1 MRYGDH
7 LMPHITTH
15 FSARRASLILAAI
28 AVAATSSGCAQLKG
42 RQGYV
47 SDPVLTDAIAPGVD
61 NRESVEKTLGR
72 PTFVGQ
78 FSDNEYYYV
87 SRETRQLAF
96 ANPRPVAQQVLRVR
110 FDPAGN
116 VVAVDRT
123 GLDLVSKISPEGD
136 KTPTLGRERS
146 FFQDIFGNIG
156 AVGAP
161 GAGAPGGGGNT
172 GP

>member
-1 MRYGDH
+1 MS
-7 LMPHITTH
+7 TQNAS
-15 FSARRASLILAAI
+15 FSVRPVRLVVAGLALAFT
-28 AVAATSSGCAQLKG
+28 VSGCAQLKG

-47 SDPVLTDAIAPGVD
+47 VDPVLTAAVAPGVD

-78 FSDNEYYYV
+78 FGDSEYYYV

-96 ANPRPVAQQVLRVR
+96 ARPRPVAQQVLRVR

-116 VVAVDRT
+116 VVAVDKT
-123 GLDLVSKISPEGD
+123 GLELVSKLSPEGD
-136 KTPTLGRERS
+136 KTPTLGRQRS
-146 FFQDIFGNIG
+146 FFEDIFGNIG

-161 GAGAPGGGGNT
+161 GAGAPSGQ
-172 GP
+172 

>member
-1 MRYGDH
+1 
-7 LMPHITTH
+7 MPHFTTR
-15 FSARRASLILAAI
+15 FSARRAPLLLGAI
-28 AVAATSSGCAQLKG
+28 ALAFAGAGCTQLKG

-47 SDPVLTDAIAPGVD
+47 ADPVLTDAIAPGID

-78 FSDNEYYYV
+78 FSDNEYYYL

-110 FDPAGN
+110 FDNAGN
-116 VVAVDRT
+116 VAAVDRT
-123 GLDLVSKISPEGD
+123 GIELVSKISPEGD

-161 GAGAPGGGGNT
+161 GAGAPPGQ
-172 GP
+172 

>member
-1 MRYGDH
+1 
-7 LMPHITTH
+7 MPHSIP
-15 FSARRASLILAAI
+15 SLPVPRARLVVLGL
-28 AVAATSSGCAQLKG
+28 AVALATSGCAQLKG

-47 SDPVLTDAIAPGVD
+47 VDPTLTGAITPGVD

-78 FSDNEYYYV
+78 FGTDEYYYV

-96 ANPRPVAQQVLRVR
+96 ARPRPIDQQVLRIR
-110 FDPAGN
+110 FDEAGN
-116 VVAVDRT
+116 VAAVDRT
-123 GLDLVSKISPEGD
+123 GLELVRKISPEGD

-146 FFQDIFGNIG
+146 FFEDIFGNIG

-161 GAGAPGGGGNT
+161 GAGAPGGR
-172 GP
+172 

>member
-1 MRYGDH
+1 
-7 LMPHITTH
+7 MPNIN
-15 FSARRASLILAAI
+15 FSLPALRARLIVLGLVV
-28 AVAATSSGCAQLKG
+28 AVATSGCTQLKG

-47 SDPVLTDAIAPGVD
+47 VDPLLTEAITAGVD

-96 ANPRPVAQQVLRVR
+96 AKPRPVGQQVLRVR

-123 GLDLVSKISPEGD
+123 GLELVSKISPEGD

-146 FFQDIFGNIG
+146 FFEDIFGNIG

-161 GAGAPGGGGNT
+161 GAGAPSGR
-172 GP
+172 

>member
-1 MRYGDH
+1 MSNS
-7 LMPHITTH
+7 I
-15 FSARRASLILAAI
+15 FSLPAPRVRLVLFGL
-28 AVAATSSGCAQLKG
+28 AVALATSGCTQLKG

-47 SDPVLTDAIAPGVD
+47 VDPLLTEAITAGVD

-78 FSDNEYYYV
+78 FSNNEYYYV

-96 ANPRPVAQQVLRVR
+96 AKPRPVAQQVLRVR

-116 VVAVDRT
+116 VAAVDRT
-123 GLDLVSKISPEGD
+123 GLELVSRISPNGD

-146 FFQDIFGNIG
+146 FFEDIFGNIG

-161 GAGAPGGGGNT
+161 GAGAPSGQ
-172 GP
+172 

>member
-1 MRYGDH
+1 M
-7 LMPHITTH
+7 LMPTH
-15 FSARRASLILAAI
+15 YPMLPARPMRLIVAGLALAL
-28 AVAATSSGCAQLKG
+28 ATSGCAQLKG

-47 SDPVLTDAIAPGVD
+47 VDPMLTEAITPGVD

-96 ANPRPVAQQVLRVR
+96 AKPRPVGQQVLRVR

-116 VVAVDRT
+116 VAAVDRT
-123 GLDLVSKISPEGD
+123 GLELVSKISPEGD
-136 KTPTLGRERS
+136 KTPTLGRHRS
-146 FFQDIFGNIG
+146 FFEDIFGNIG

-161 GAGAPGGGGNT
+161 GAA
-172 GP
+172 GPSQ

>member
-1 MRYGDH
+1 
-7 LMPHITTH
+7 MPHFTTS
-15 FSARRASLILAAI
+15 FLARRAPLLLGVVALALA
-28 AVAATSSGCAQLKG
+28 SGGCTQLKG

-47 SDPVLTDAIAPGVD
+47 ADPVLTDAIAPGID

-110 FDPAGN
+110 FDNAGN
-116 VVAVDRT
+116 VAAVDRT
-123 GLDLVSKISPEGD
+123 GIELVSKISPEGD

-161 GAGAPGGGGNT
+161 GAGAPPGQ
-172 GP
+172 

>member
-1 MRYGDH
+1 MS
-7 LMPHITTH
+7 TQNAS
-15 FSARRASLILAAI
+15 FSARPVRLVVAGLALAFT
-28 AVAATSSGCAQLKG
+28 VSGCAQLKG

-47 SDPVLTDAIAPGVD
+47 VDPVLTASVAPGVD

-78 FSDNEYYYV
+78 FGDSEYYYV

-96 ANPRPVAQQVLRVR
+96 ARPRPVAQQVLRVR

-116 VVAVDRT
+116 VVAVDKT
-123 GLDLVSKISPEGD
+123 GLELVSKLSPEGD
-136 KTPTLGRERS
+136 KTPTLGRQRS
-146 FFQDIFGNIG
+146 FFEDIFGNIG

-161 GAGAPGGGGNT
+161 GAGAGGGSQGQ
-172 GP
+172 

>member
-1 MRYGDH
+1 MPSHKPKLPVRPVH
-7 LMPHITTH
+7 LIVGG
-15 FSARRASLILAAI
+15 LALALT
-28 AVAATSSGCAQLKG
+28 VSGCAQLKG

-47 SDPVLTDAIAPGVD
+47 VDPLLTEAITPGVD

-78 FSDNEYYYV
+78 FSNNEYYYV

-96 ANPRPVAQQVLRVR
+96 AKPRPVDQQVLRVR

-116 VVAVDRT
+116 VAAVDRT
-123 GLDLVSKISPEGD
+123 RLELVSKLSPEGD
-136 KTPTLGRERS
+136 KTPTLGRQRS
-146 FFQDIFGNIG
+146 FFEDIFGNIG

-161 GAGAPGGGGNT
+161 GAGAPGQ
-172 GP
+172 

>member
-1 MRYGDH
+1 
-7 LMPHITTH
+7 MPKTTA
-15 FSARRASLILAAI
+15 SLTGRRAGLILAG
-28 AVAATSSGCAQLKG
+28 VALALSAGGCAQLKG
-42 RQGYV
+42 RQGYIV
-47 SDPVLTDAIAPGVD
+47 DPVLTQAITPGVD

-96 ANPRPVAQQVLRVR
+96 ARPRPVAQQVLRVR

-116 VVAVDRT
+116 VVAVDKT
-123 GLDLVSKISPEGD
+123 GLELVSKISPEGD
-136 KTPTLGRERS
+136 KTPTLGRHRS
-146 FFQDIFGNIG
+146 FFEDIFGNIG

-161 GAGAPGGGGNT
+161 GMAGGGGSP
-172 GP
+172 GQ

>member
-1 MRYGDH
+1 
-7 LMPHITTH
+7 MPNAITALSTPR
-15 FSARRASLILAAI
+15 ARLVLLGLV
-28 AVAATSSGCAQLKG
+28 VALATSGCTQLKG

-47 SDPVLTDAIAPGVD
+47 ADATLTDAITPGVD
-61 NRESVEKTLGR
+61 NRESVERTLGR

-78 FSDNEYYYV
+78 FGSGEYYYV

-96 ANPRPVAQQVLRVR
+96 AKPRPIAQQVLRVR
-110 FDPAGN
+110 FDAAGN
-116 VVAVDRT
+116 VAAVDRT
-123 GLDLVSKISPEGD
+123 GLELVTRLSPEGD

-146 FFQDIFGNIG
+146 FFEDIFGNIG

-161 GAGAPGGGGNT
+161 GAGAPT

>member
-1 MRYGDH
+1 
-7 LMPHITTH
+7 MPTSILSL
-15 FSARRASLILAAI
+15 SAPRARLIALGLV
-28 AVAATSSGCAQLKG
+28 VALTAGGCSQLKG
-42 RQGYV
+42 RQGYIV
-47 SDPVLTDAIAPGVD
+47 DPVLTDSVAVGVD

-78 FSDNEYYYV
+78 FSNNEYYYV

-96 ANPRPVAQQVLRVR
+96 AKPRPISQQVLRVR

-123 GLDLVSKISPEGD
+123 GIELVSRLSPEGD
-136 KTPTLGRERS
+136 KTPTLGRNRS
-146 FFQDIFGNIG
+146 FFEDIFGNIG

-161 GAGAPGGGGNT
+161 GAGAPGQ
-172 GP
+172 

>member
-1 MRYGDH
+1 
-7 LMPHITTH
+7 MPNSILSL
-15 FSARRASLILAAI
+15 SAPRAR
-28 AVAATSSGCAQLKG
+28 AVALGLIAALAVSGCSQLKG

-47 SDPVLTDAIAPGVD
+47 VDPVLTEAITAGVD

-78 FSDNEYYYV
+78 FSNNEYYYV

-96 ANPRPVAQQVLRVR
+96 ARPRPVAQQVLRVR

-116 VVAVDRT
+116 VVAVDKT
-123 GLDLVSKISPEGD
+123 GLELVSKIHPEGD
-136 KTPTLGRERS
+136 TTPTLGRHRS
-146 FFQDIFGNIG
+146 FFEDIFGNIG

-161 GAGAPGGGGNT
+161 GAGAPGQ
-172 GP
+172 

>member
-1 MRYGDH
+1 MS
-7 LMPHITTH
+7 TQNAS
-15 FSARRASLILAAI
+15 FSVRPVRLVVAGLALAFT
-28 AVAATSSGCAQLKG
+28 VSGCAQLKG

-47 SDPVLTDAIAPGVD
+47 VDPVLTDAITPGVD

-78 FSDNEYYYV
+78 FSNNEYYYL

-96 ANPRPVAQQVLRVR
+96 AHPRPVSQQVLRVS

-116 VVAVDRT
+116 VVGVDRT
-123 GLDLVSKISPEGD
+123 GLEQVSKISPNGD
-136 KTPTLGRERS
+136 STPTLGRHRS
-146 FFQDIFGNIG
+146 FFEDIFGNIG

-161 GAGAPGGGGNT
+161 GVGGGAQGQ
-172 GP
+172 

>member
-1 MRYGDH
+1 
-7 LMPHITTH
+7 MPHFTTR
-15 FSARRASLILAAI
+15 FSARRAPLLLG
-28 AVAATSSGCAQLKG
+28 AVALALASGGCAQLKG

-47 SDPVLTDAIAPGVD
+47 VDPVLTEAIAPGVD

-72 PTFVGQ
+72 QTFVGQ

-96 ANPRPVAQQVLRVR
+96 ARPRPIDQQVLRIR
-110 FDPAGN
+110 FDEAGN
-116 VVAVDRT
+116 VAAVDRT
-123 GLDLVSKISPEGD
+123 GLELVRKISPEGD

-146 FFQDIFGNIG
+146 FFEDIFGNIG

-161 GAGAPGGGGNT
+161 GAGAPGGR
-172 GP
+172 